1 MPSAT
6 AFCASTP
13 SAIGLDP
20 NFTVLDRGDAADLM
34 NLVRD
39 ELRLSEQD
47 RRFPKK
53 ATCLAIY
60 SYAVNARAS
69 SSGCCRRRFPGAAT
83 GRAS

>member
-6 AFCASTP
+6 ACCACTP
-13 SAIGLDP
+13 RIGLDP

-60 SYAVNARAS
+60 SYAVNAGS
-69 SSGCCRRRFPGAAT
+69 SSSCCRRRFPGAAT